1 MSEADKI
8 IKSLRD
14 SGKKV
19 EEFYMSNKTSD
30 KNVANIEDDIEILE
44 SIVKVHNDFLQGVNK
59 ESINEKEIRAL
70 ERVLLHYKNMKF
82 NYENLI
88 HDISLIAESLDMQ
101 EDSTIEE
108 IALRI
113 SEEMYNQQ
121 QINEEHQKLNGEL
134 RQAINTV
141 EKEKSDWIKA
151 YQEEKDSQFELLKRI
166 KELEEETTKLKA
178 QHIFTRNKAT
188 DEEKA
193 ELYDVIDKTLG
204 TFLEQEK
211 PIWQQEMTTDKMN
224 LEEALN
230 IVNEMYQDRYKII
243 QENDTIYVDKL
254 KDVKFTNLEFASV
267 ILLREVQSLQ
277 NKFKNSIPTQ
287 KVIDKTEYL
296 KKQRRELGF
305 KTYLKRED
313 MLNDD
318 RIIVCEIQVLQE
330 LLETK

>member
-1 MSEADKI
+1 
-8 IKSLRD
+8 
-14 SGKKV
+14 
-19 EEFYMSNKTSD
+19 MSNKTSD

-70 ERVLLHYKNMKF
+70 EHLLSDYKNMKF
-82 NYENLI
+82 NYEDLI
-88 HDISLIAESLDMQ
+88 HDILLIAESLDMQ

-151 YQEEKDSQFELLKRI
+151 YQEEKGSQFELLKRI

-193 ELYDVIDKTLG
+193 ELYDVIDKTLD
-204 TFLEQEK
+204 TFLEEEK
-211 PIWQQEMTTDKMN
+211 PMWEQEMIADKMK

-230 IVNEMYQDRYKII
+230 IVDAMYQDRYKKIE
-243 QENDTIYVDKL
+243 ENNTVYVDRL

-277 NKFKNSIPTQ
+277 RKLENSIPKQVIKDKIEKIIRETTPTPVFKPKSMWDDTNYERLYKTQ
-287 KVIDKTEYL
+287 PL
-296 KKQRRELGF
+296 L
-305 KTYLKRED
+305 
-313 MLNDD
+313 
-318 RIIVCEIQVLQE
+318 E
-330 LLETK
+330 LLEGGK

>member
-1 MSEADKI
+1 MS
-8 IKSLRD
+8 
-14 SGKKV
+14 
-19 EEFYMSNKTSD
+19 
-30 KNVANIEDDIEILE
+30 NIEDDIEILE

-151 YQEEKDSQFELLKRI
+151 YQEEKDKQF
-166 KELEEETTKLKA
+166 
-178 QHIFTRNKAT
+178 
-188 DEEKA
+188 
-193 ELYDVIDKTLG
+193 
-204 TFLEQEK
+204 
-211 PIWQQEMTTDKMN
+211 
-224 LEEALN
+224 N
-230 IVNEMYQDRYKII
+230 ILI
-243 QENDTIYVDKL
+243 
-254 KDVKFTNLEFASV
+254 
-267 ILLREVQSLQ
+267 
-277 NKFKNSIPTQ
+277 NSIPKQ
-287 KVIDKTEYL
+287 KIKDLLTEIQEEYNKLDKEIDKQIKDKNKDYYKCKENIAIMQTLAYCRDKFE
-296 KKQRRELGF
+296 G
-305 KTYLKRED
+305 
-313 MLNDD
+313 
-318 RIIVCEIQVLQE
+318 
-330 LLETK
+330 LLEEK

>member
-1 MSEADKI
+1 MN
-8 IKSLRD
+8 
-14 SGKKV
+14 
-19 EEFYMSNKTSD
+19 NKGSD

-70 ERVLLHYKNMKF
+70 ERVVLHYKNMKF